1 MKLLKIFP
9 LQIWT
14 VAAEI
19 KIIFLLLIQHCMKI
33 TASWFLPGLV
43 LLANLFSSLDVQ
55 QIILKHSDY
64 VALRLSIRTGHTVSH
79 IKYSLLKLWLVTESN
94 ATNYMH
100 AMWLTSFFFFPF
112 IFRKAKEQFVFTTVR
127 SCALVF
133 TISLY
138 TLISCAVIEVRK
150 LVAEEQ

>member
-79 IKYSLLKLWLVTESN
+79 VKYSLLKLWLVTESN

-100 AMWLTSFFFFPF
+100 AMWLTSFFFFLLYSE
-112 IFRKAKEQFVFTTVR
+112 RLKSSLSLQL
-127 SCALVF
+127 SDLALLFSPLVS
-133 TISLY
+133 ILSSAAQSL
-138 TLISCAVIEVRK
+138 K
-150 LVAEEQ
+150 